1 MAGAWPLEVMAKPV
15 DQHLGDLGGEQV
27 RLVLAE
33 LAAGGAGANEGGM
46 NLAGIEGH
54 AATVTFYGL
63 AGQGKH
69 GLGGCKLSHLV
80 SCFVVNTL
88 YVVYFFQINNTFS
101 I

>member
-1 MAGAWPLEVMAKPV
+1 
-15 DQHLGDLGGEQV
+15 
-27 RLVLAE
+27 
-33 LAAGGAGANEGGM
+33 M

-54 AATVTFYGL
+54 AATVTFDGL

-88 YVVYFFQINNTFS
+88 YVVYLLFK
-101 I
+101 